1 MRKPFQPRPEMN
13 FTGHLRVS
21 VRRVASRDV
30 RGSGPAAGARDAR
43 PGQWAGFAG
52 QLGFARSL
60 TRHVGPLTSG
70 APHLN
75 SGLTLASGIGTD
87 PAGQECSPPK
97 LAPLR
102 HQSQAQVVAALRM
115 TGYERSPR
123 APPQVGR
130 VSQSSSRNSGRPW
143 AHWVAGSL
151 QKAVTRSGRREEMCR
166 VWSGEGRGAASTSG
180 HHSPH
185 ISAPSPTWKLPEPRP
200 LHCPGSF
207 LTQVRLIISRW

>member
-1 MRKPFQPRPEMN
+1 MGRICGAAGLCTLSDQ
-13 FTGHLRVS
+13 
-21 VRRVASRDV
+21 A
-30 RGSGPAAGARDAR
+30 RGSPHQWRPTPELRSDTGFWNWHRPRRSRVQSPKAG
-43 PGQWAGFAG
+43 
-52 QLGFARSL
+52 
-60 TRHVGPLTSG
+60 
-70 APHLN
+70 
-75 SGLTLASGIGTD
+75 
-87 PAGQECSPPK
+87 
-97 LAPLR
+97 PLR

-207 LTQVRLIISRW
+207 LTQVRLTISRW